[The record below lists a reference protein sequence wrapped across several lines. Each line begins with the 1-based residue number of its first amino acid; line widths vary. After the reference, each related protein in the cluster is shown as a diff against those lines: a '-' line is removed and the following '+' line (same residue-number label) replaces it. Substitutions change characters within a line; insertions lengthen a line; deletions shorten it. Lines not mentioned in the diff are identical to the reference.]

1 MLFELKMKADN
12 QVWVKKKFMRSYF
25 ILMTGISLGKSWL
38 MYCGL
43 FCSREQT
50 LLFSFGFGKKPFQ
63 PLHPD
68 GLVFWQRVK
77 IVIYHHSFL
86 SAPDFCPSLTQSVSR
101 LSLCL
106 GLLCLSMFLCLLFLS
121 LYILCNV
128 TLRCAF
134 GKNRKYLKRPLAL
147 ANSLQ

>member
-1 MLFELKMKADN
+1 MKAGN
-12 QVWVKKKFMRSYF
+12 QVWVKKIFMRSYF

-86 SAPDFCPSLTQSVSR
+86 SDPDFCPSLTQSVGR
-101 LSLCL
+101 LILCL
-106 GLLCLSMFLCLLFLS
+106 GLFCQCNCFLFLLS
-121 LYILCNV
+121 FILFCAA
-128 TLRCAF
+128 LRCAF
-134 GKNRKYLKRPLAL
+134 GKNRKYLKRAL
-147 ANSLQ
+147 SIANSLR

>member
-1 MLFELKMKADN
+1 MLFELKMKAGN
-12 QVWVKKKFMRSYF
+12 QVWVNKIFMRSYF

-77 IVIYHHSFL
+77 IAIYHRFFSIGPVFL
-86 SAPDFCPSLTQSVSR
+86 SFTHSVSQSIK
-101 LSLCL
+101 LMP
-106 GLLCLSMFLCLLFLS
+106 GPVVPVAMLFIS
-121 LYILCNV
+121 IIIY
-128 TLRCAF
+128 
-134 GKNRKYLKRPLAL
+134 PLFC
-147 ANSLQ
+147 SDEMCFWQKP